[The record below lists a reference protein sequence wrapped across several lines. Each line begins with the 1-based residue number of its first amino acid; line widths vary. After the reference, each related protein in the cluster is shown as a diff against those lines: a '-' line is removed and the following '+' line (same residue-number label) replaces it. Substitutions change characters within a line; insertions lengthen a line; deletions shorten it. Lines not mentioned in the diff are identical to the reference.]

1 MKKRLRKKLRVGEF
15 QEFGFRVSLKF
26 KDEIPPAEFEDFL
39 VAFLNE
45 AVEANNLLYVE
56 GGMGEQWAC
65 FLISDT
71 ARTPITDAQR
81 DAVQQWAQANAL
93 VAACELGPL
102 VDAWYGKWA

>member
-26 KDEIPPAEFEDFL
+26 REELPPQEFEDFL
-39 VAFLNE
+39 VNFLNA
-45 AVEANNLLYVE
+45 AVEANGLLYVE
-56 GGMGEQWAC
+56 GGMGEQWSC

-81 DAVQQWAQANAL
+81 EAVKQWAVAHPL
-93 VAACELGPL
+93 VAECELGPL